1 MRLAERQLFDASAE
15 GEVRIFATTLAA
27 TVTVIMMTNSINL
40 FFY

>member
-15 GEVRIFATTLAA
+15 GEERIFATTLAT
-27 TVTVIMMTNSINL
+27 TVTVIMKTNSIIL